1 MHFKRTLIYKA
12 MDFVTVGSILGILSS
27 VIHAG
32 QGVFHLS
39 KHFRL
44 VSTCC
49 NCRSSLEIDLNTPEY
64 HEPDEKQD
72 KTGAPK

>member
-1 MHFKRTLIYKA
+1 
-12 MDFVTVGSILGILSS
+12 MDFVTVGSTLGILSS

-32 QGVFHLS
+32 QGIFQLT

-49 NCRSSLEIDLNTPEY
+49 NVKSSLEIDLNTPES
-64 HEPDEKQD
+64 HENGEN
-72 KTGAPK
+72 KTGASK